1 MKERII
7 NYRRER
13 AKETLKEAKIMFDN
27 SKLFATVNRI
37 YYAIFY
43 EAIALLLTK
52 GLYSSKHSGIRSLF
66 NREFVKTGVVGEE
79 FGDFFNRMFEFRQRG
94 DYEDLVEFNK
104 EDVKIW
110 LEKAEE
116 FIKAIDKIVEN
127 IIKNKR

>member
-13 AKETLKEAKIMFDN
+13 AKETLEEARIMFDN

-43 EAIALLLTK
+43 EAIALLLTE
-52 GLYSSKHSGIRSLF
+52 GLHSSKHSGIRSLF
-66 NREFVKTGVVGEE
+66 NREFVKTGVVREK
-79 FGDFFNRMFEFRQRG
+79 FGDFYNKMFEFRQRG

-104 EDVKIW
+104 EDVKTW
-110 LEKAEE
+110 FEKAEE
-116 FIKAIDKIVEN
+116 FINVIDKIVTKAIEEQE
-127 IIKNKR
+127 

>member
-1 MKERII
+1 M
-7 NYRRER
+7 
-13 AKETLKEAKIMFDN
+13 
-27 SKLFATVNRI
+27 
-37 YYAIFY
+37 
-43 EAIALLLTK
+43 
-52 GLYSSKHSGIRSLF
+52 SLF

-116 FIKAIDKIVEN
+116 FIEATDKIVAKAIEEQ
-127 IIKNKR
+127 K